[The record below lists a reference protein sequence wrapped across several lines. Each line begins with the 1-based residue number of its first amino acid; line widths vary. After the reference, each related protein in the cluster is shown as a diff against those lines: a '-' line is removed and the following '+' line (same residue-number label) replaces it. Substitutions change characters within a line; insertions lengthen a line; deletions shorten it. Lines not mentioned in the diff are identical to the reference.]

1 MVPMVIFYKP
11 LPTQIKFILIQEMI
25 QRIMKNFSI
34 ICISFSF
41 LICSN
46 EGSNIPYCS
55 NNQSE
60 HIQICKK
67 DNNHTINRPPKPH
80 PIKVIPILDLKDVHD
95 VDVER
100 ETLTVYVKIVL
111 WWEDFSI
118 SVITPND
125 TV

>member
-1 MVPMVIFYKP
+1 
-11 LPTQIKFILIQEMI
+11 MI
-25 QRIMKNFSI
+25 ERIMKIFSI

-41 LICSN
+41 LICSI
-46 EGSNIPYCS
+46 ESSNIPYCS
-55 NNQSE
+55 SNQTDN
-60 HIQICKK
+60 IQICKK
-67 DNNHTINRPPKPH
+67 DNTHTINRPPKPH
-80 PIKVIPILDLKDVHD
+80 PLIVIPILDLKDVHD

-100 ETLTVYVKIVL
+100 ETLTVYAKIVL